1 MSGEARLGPILFALS
16 DPLRR
21 RVLERVAARPGATV
35 TEICDGFAVSRFA
48 VMRHLNVLE
57 EAGLV
62 VREAAGRERHV
73 RLASGD
79 WDRVVAD
86 WLAGLR
92 TEGRDGAD
100 GA

>member
-1 MSGEARLGPILFALS
+1 VSGQARLGAILFALS

-35 TEICDGFAVSRFA
+35 TEICEGFEVSRFA

-57 EAGLV
+57 DAGIV

-73 RLASGD
+73 RLAGD
-79 WDRVVAD
+79 GWERVVGD

-92 TEGRDGAD
+92 KE
-100 GA
+100 

>member
-1 MSGEARLGPILFALS
+1 VSGEARLGPILFALS

-35 TEICDGFAVSRFA
+35 TEICEGFAVSRFA

-57 EAGLV
+57 DAGLV
-62 VREAAGRERHV
+62 VREPVGRERRV
-73 RLASGD
+73 RLAAED
-79 WDRVVAD
+79 WERVVGD

-92 TEGRDGAD
+92 REMG
-100 GA
+100 

>member
-1 MSGEARLGPILFALS
+1 VSGEARLGAVLFALS

-35 TEICDGFAVSRFA
+35 TEICEGFEVSRFA

-57 EAGLV
+57 EAGIV
-62 VREAAGRERHV
+62 VREAVGRERHV
-73 RLASGD
+73 RLAPGD
-79 WDRVVAD
+79 WDGVVKV

-92 TEGRDGAD
+92 KEER
-100 GA
+100 